1 MGSQL
6 YRSDSDRMISGVSGG
21 LAEYFDIDP
30 VIVRLLW
37 VVLCI
42 FSGGLLL
49 LVYTVMWIITPT
61 YSDLYSEDHEEPVD
75 PEDSEFDT
83 SDDRDDSGIDDS
95 ESGGATEGVSTAAE
109 GSATVVSAR
118 RSRMRFGRRHRGT
131 GRAGPVIGTLLVV
144 IGGIALLDSLNLFDF
159 YNPWRLW
166 PVYFDRVWSGDL
178 PEATAQW
185 PLVERNGGVSSSPVC

>member
-1 MGSQL
+1 MGRQL
-6 YRSDSDRMISGVSGG
+6 YRSDSDQMISGVSGG

-49 LVYTVMWIITPT
+49 LVYAVMWIITPT

-95 ESGGATEGVSTAAE
+95 ESGGATEGVSTAA
-109 GSATVVSAR
+109 GGFSDRCIGAQIANAVRQAPPWNRPR
-118 RSRMRFGRRHRGT
+118 RTGYRHASRGDRRYR
-131 GRAGPVIGTLLVV
+131 P
-144 IGGIALLDSLNLFDF
+144 S
-159 YNPWRLW
+159 
-166 PVYFDRVWSGDL
+166 
-178 PEATAQW
+178 
-185 PLVERNGGVSSSPVC
+185 